1 VRLYIEE
8 WKNTTLAIRK
18 MFKNQQLYHQLFFRL
33 ILVLISIGLS
43 MFLFSKDLLYTGF
56 FVVFVSVLLLSEIY
70 FFIKNAFL
78 MYDRTIASILQND
91 FSADFSKHKSFENYA
106 SLFQLYGKLKD
117 KQHEEL
123 SKDIIYR
130 SILNNIETGIII
142 LQKEN
147 SDWNIFLMNDYF
159 SKHFTVPK
167 VSKWHYLKNQLPSL
181 CNIIEEQHFQEMK
194 TSLQIRVN
202 KQDTQTFIIQT
213 SATRTF
219 NQEYYIILLDSIQKV
234 VEKKEK
240 EAWINLMK
248 VISHELL
255 NSLTPIR
262 SLSQN
267 LSEMIRQET
276 LSSEDLEDIK
286 QSVATM
292 HNRSNHLQEFVESY
306 RKLAMLPSPK
316 KEKTELS
323 ELLESCLQ
331 IMQPLFKKEQI
342 TVENLVDFNRW
353 VLVDKNQMEQVI
365 INLLTNSMYAL
376 AEKEVK
382 EITISAEVKEKRIY
396 LIITDTGTG
405 IDSEIEDKIFL
416 PFFTTRKDGAG
427 IGLTLSKN
435 IIEAHGGY
443 LAFENG
449 ENQTKFTV
457 CLLE

>member
-1 VRLYIEE
+1 
-8 WKNTTLAIRK
+8 
-18 MFKNQQLYHQLFFRL
+18 MFKNYKLYQLLFFRL
-33 ILVLISIGLS
+33 ILVVFGVGLS
-43 MFLFSKDLLYTGF
+43 IYLFSKDLIYTGLF
-56 FVVFVSVLLLSEIY
+56 SGFVTFLLLTELY
-70 FFIKNAFL
+70 FFLRNAFL
-78 MYDRTIASILQND
+78 VFDRTIASILQND
-91 FSADFSKHKSFENYA
+91 FSADFSQHKSYHNYA
-106 SLFQLYGKLKD
+106 SLFQLYGKLKE
-117 KQHEEL
+117 KQHEQL
-123 SKDIIYR
+123 SKDLIYR

-147 SDWNIFLMNDYF
+147 DAWNIFLMNDYF
-159 SKHFTVPK
+159 SKHFEVPK
-167 VSKWHYLKNQLPSL
+167 VSKWHYLKKQLPSL
-181 CNIIEEQHFQEMK
+181 CELIEAQNFQEMK

-202 KQDTQTFIIQT
+202 KQDTQTFLIQT
-213 SATRTF
+213 SATKTF
-219 NQEYYIILLDSIQKV
+219 DQEYYIILLDSIQKV

-267 LSEMIRQET
+267 LNELVQQES
-276 LSSEDLEDIK
+276 LSAEDLEDIK

-323 ELLESCLQ
+323 ELVESCLQ
-331 IMQPLFKKEQI
+331 IMQPLFKKESIAVVNQLNFKRWI
-342 TVENLVDFNRW
+342 MVDR
-353 VLVDKNQMEQVI
+353 NQMEQVF
-365 INLLTNSMYAL
+365 INLLTNSIYAL
-376 AEKEVK
+376 EGKDRR
-382 EITISAEVKEKRIY
+382 EISISAELKEKRLYIM
-396 LIITDTGTG
+396 ISDTGAG
-405 IDSEIEDKIFL
+405 IEPEIEDKIFL

-443 LAFENG
+443 LAFENSKNG
-449 ENQTKFTV
+449 TKFTV